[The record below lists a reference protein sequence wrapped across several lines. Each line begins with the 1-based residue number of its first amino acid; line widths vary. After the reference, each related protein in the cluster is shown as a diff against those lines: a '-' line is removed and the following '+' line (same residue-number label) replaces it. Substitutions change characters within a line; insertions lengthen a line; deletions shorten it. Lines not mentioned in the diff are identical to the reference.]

1 MLKKL
6 ILAAALLAV
15 GCGVS
20 AADFVTISFNFYTD
34 GAITPETEL
43 PAGIVQLKKV
53 RFHNKKIFGFGHP
66 FRINLDK
73 HPSVEL
79 SFKVKGEGKIVVS
92 VSPNAGKTA
101 DGKRIPAPELKCTEF
116 VLNGKPRKNIPFV
129 FDKWTAV
136 NDKIKVKDGD
146 IVTIK
151 ATFEKVE

>member
-6 ILAAALLAV
+6 ILAVALLAV
-15 GCGVS
+15 ACGVS

-34 GAITPETEL
+34 GAITPEKEL
-43 PAGIVQLKKV
+43 PEGIVQLKKV

-66 FRINLDK
+66 FRVNLDK

-92 VSPNAGKTA
+92 VSPNGGKTA

-116 VLNGKPRKNIPFV
+116 VLNGKPVKTPFT
-129 FDKWTAV
+129 FKKWKAAAPEIHV
-136 NDKIKVKDGD
+136 ADGD
-146 IVTIK
+146 VITVK
-151 ATFEKVE
+151 AAFEKVE